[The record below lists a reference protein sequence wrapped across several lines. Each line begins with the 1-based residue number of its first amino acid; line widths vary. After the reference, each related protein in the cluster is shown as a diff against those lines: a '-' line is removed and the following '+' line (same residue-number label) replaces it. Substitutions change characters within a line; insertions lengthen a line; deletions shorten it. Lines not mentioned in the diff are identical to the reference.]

1 MHDHQHVNRF
11 RQFLVDIRMA
21 IEGKEKSYTSGS
33 INRAIFL
40 LSIPM
45 VLEMSMESLFAVVDV
60 FFVGRLGVDA
70 IATVGLTESIIMI
83 LYAIGVGLSMAV
95 TAMVS
100 RRIGENKRSEA
111 ANSAYQ
117 AILVSVGIA
126 ILSGIVGFVYAKD
139 LLRLMGASDS
149 LINTGYGYTKILI
162 GGNVTIMLLFV
173 INAVFR
179 GAGDAAIAM
188 RVLWLS
194 NGLNLVLD
202 PLFIFGIGPF
212 EGMGVQGAAIATTLG
227 RGIGVIYQLYVL
239 IRGKGMIRLLR
250 KNMVYRA
257 RVMKRLVKV
266 SMGGMGQY
274 LIGTASWIILVRIIS
289 LFGSDA
295 VAGYTIAFRI
305 IIFTI
310 LPSWGIAN
318 AAATLVGQNLGAGQA
333 DRAEKSVWKCAYF
346 NMIFLAILAI
356 IFFILAQEFV
366 RIFNSD
372 PGVIAHGVTALRY
385 ICTGYIFFAYGMVV
399 SQAFNGA
406 GDTRTPTIINFIC
419 YWLLQIPLAY
429 VLAVKSTLEIQGIY
443 LAILVSELLLAILA
457 VLIFRK
463 GKWKLVNI

>member
-1 MHDHQHVNRF
+1 MHDQQPFNSLQQFF
-11 RQFLVDIRMA
+11 RDIKMA
-21 IEGKEKSYTSGS
+21 VRGTEKTYTQGS

-45 VLEMSMESLFAVVDV
+45 VLEMVMESLFAVVDV

-70 IATVGLTESIIMI
+70 IATVGLTESLVMV
-83 LYAIGVGLSMAV
+83 LYAISIGLSMGV

-111 ANSAYQ
+111 ADAAYQ
-117 AILVSVGIA
+117 AILVATAIAVIFGI
-126 ILSGIVGFVYAKD
+126 LGFIYARD
-139 LLRLMGASDS
+139 LLRLMGASSS
-149 LINTGYGYTKILI
+149 LIQTGYGYTKVMI
-162 GGNVTIMLLFV
+162 GGNITIMLLFV
-173 INAVFR
+173 LNAVFR

-212 EGMGVQGAAIATTLG
+212 EGMGVQGAAIATMLG
-227 RGIGVIYQLYVL
+227 RGTGVLYQVYILFKG
-239 IRGKGMIRLLR
+239 IGMIRLLK
-250 KNMVYRA
+250 KNLFFQA
-257 RVMKRLVKV
+257 RMMKRLIKV
-266 SMGGMGQY
+266 SLGGMGQY
-274 LIGTASWIILVRIIS
+274 LIGTASWILLVRIIS
-289 LFGSDA
+289 IFGSEA

-318 AAATLVGQNLGAGQA
+318 AAATLVGQNLGAGQPE
-333 DRAEKSVWKCAYF
+333 RAEKSVWVCAYY
-346 NMIFLAILAI
+346 NMLFLVFTAI
-356 IFFILAQEFV
+356 IFFIMAEEFV
-366 RIFNSD
+366 RIFNTD
-372 PGVIAHGVTALRY
+372 TIVVGHGVIALRY
-385 ICTGYIFFAYGMVV
+385 ICSGYIFFAYGMVV

-406 GDTRTPTIINFIC
+406 GDTRTPTLINFLS

-429 VLAVKSTLEIQGIY
+429 LLAVHSPLEIKGIY
-443 LAILVSELLLAILA
+443 VAILISELCLAILA

-463 GKWKLVNI
+463 GKWKYVNI